1 MSDLAR
7 HVLGELDCKTFL
19 RDYWQKKPLLIRQ
32 AWPDFE
38 PIVSAQELAGLSLE
52 DDIESRLIVET
63 RQENAASQWQLRCG
77 PFTED
82 DYRQLPERDWTLLVQ
97 AVDHWLP
104 DARDIL
110 DPFRF
115 IPNWRLDDLM
125 ISYAVDGG
133 NVGPHY
139 DQYDVFLLQAQGLRE
154 WRIGQHCDG
163 STAILPDIPL
173 KILQDF
179 QQTER
184 FVLEPGDML
193 YLPPGVAHYGIAQGE
208 CMTYSIGFR
217 APSRTELLQS
227 LLDERLL
234 DDNDD
239 ERYQDPDLTLRNSP
253 SALNDDDIARI
264 RKQLQPLLDDDNA
277 LVHTLGKLMTQP
289 KYPELI
295 AQPATH
301 VEHNLSPW
309 QDLVEYMREHAPS
322 APLLRLEHVRFAYR
336 EDNTGVHLFS
346 AGQSRTF
353 ASNLAPWV
361 RYLCN
366 NSVYDVTTLDEL
378 ANTCDAKQWLAQS
391 VDIGWLYCDALDD
404 SI

>member
-63 RQENAASQWQLRCG
+63 RQENAASRWQLRCG
-77 PFTED
+77 PFSED

-239 ERYQDPDLTLRNSP
+239 ERYQDPDLTLRNGP

-295 AQPATH
+295 AQPTTH

-309 QDLVEYMREHAPS
+309 QELVEYMREHDPS
-322 APLLRLEHVRFAYR
+322 VPLLRLEHVRFAYR
-336 EDNTGVHLFS
+336 EDGTTVHLFS
-346 AGQSRTF
+346 AGQSHTF
-353 ASNLAPWV
+353 ASSLAPWV
-361 RYLCN
+361 RYLCD
-366 NSVYDVTTLDEL
+366 NSVYDVATLDEL
-378 ANTCDAKQWLAQS
+378 ASNDDAKQWLAQS